1 MGRQKWAAICL
12 SIVLAGSTAFG
23 FQSYPNG
30 GYRNGDYPV
39 RGYGNPGYGGGLEQ
53 LRGVVNR
60 TQNDLRYAAGLP
72 TRNGNGRE
80 RIAEAEGHLSSLDRK
95 LSEGRM
101 GRSEL
106 NKSIDKLRSI
116 LHKNVL
122 EGGARNALQRDV
134 DELMTARDYR
144 R

>member
-1 MGRQKWAAICL
+1 MKRQRWATL
-12 SIVLAGSTAFG
+12 GLLAMLTGSAVFG
-23 FQSYPNG
+23 FQGYPNG
-30 GYRNGDYPV
+30 GYPNAGYPGQ
-39 RGYGNPGYGGGLEQ
+39 GYGNPGYGGPLGQ
-53 LRGVVNR
+53 LRGLVNR

-72 TRNGNGRE
+72 ARNGNGRE

-122 EGGARNALQRDV
+122 EGASRNALQRDL
-134 DELMTARDYR
+134 DELLMARDYR
-144 R
+144 G

>member
-1 MGRQKWAAICL
+1 MRGQRWATL
-12 SIVLAGSTAFG
+12 GLLTMLASSVVFG
-23 FQSYPNG
+23 FQGYPYGGYPNG
-30 GYRNGDYPV
+30 GYPGQ
-39 RGYGNPGYGGGLEQ
+39 GYGNPGYGGPSAQ

-72 TRNGNGRE
+72 TRNGNGRQ

-101 GRSEL
+101 SRSEL
-106 NKSIDKLRSI
+106 NKAIDKLRSI

-122 EGGARNALQRDV
+122 EGGSRNALQRDL
-134 DELMTARDYR
+134 DELQMAREYR
-144 R
+144 G